1 LIKVLLVDDHHI
13 VREGIKRLL
22 SDASDIEIVA
32 EAASGEEAL
41 KLARE
46 NAVDVVLMD
55 VQMPGI
61 GGIEATRK
69 IIHYH
74 PKVKVLVLTVCDDD
88 IFPTRLLRSGASGYV
103 TKGSP
108 ADELLQAIHEVYAG
122 ERYLSPRVAQQLALK
137 RFDDKSSPFDHLSER
152 ELQVL
157 LMITQGQKVQTISSQ
172 LHLSPKTVNTYRYRI
187 FAKLGV
193 KSDVELTHLALRY
206 GIIGNQLQDQDDTS
220 E

>member
-1 LIKVLLVDDHHI
+1 MIRVLLVDDHHI
-13 VREGIKRLL
+13 VRAGINRLL
-22 SDASDIEIVA
+22 ADADDIEIVA

-41 KLARE
+41 KLTHDNE
-46 NAVDVVLMD
+46 IDVVLMD

-88 IFPTRLLRSGASGYV
+88 IFPTRLLRSGAAGYV

-108 ADELLQAIHEVYAG
+108 AEELLQAIRQVDAG
-122 ERYLSPRVAQQLALK
+122 ERYLSPQVAQQLALK
-137 RFDDKSSPFDHLSER
+137 RFDEKESPFDLLSER

-157 LMITQGQKVQTISSQ
+157 LMITQGQKVQDISSQ

-206 GIIGNQLQDQDDTS
+206 GIIGNQLQDQQ
-220 E
+220 EAGE